1 MRKSVLSFPCFPM
14 ILLPH
19 GRPQAQPPLDHCA
32 RAGWESGR
40 VKECVLEMRGVG
52 TPVIIY
58 RITYDDGEEV
68 PCTQPPQLGP
78 TELSPMHVH
87 RWPRTCAHFRCGGFA
102 RRKSLRRTCS
112 ATSVAVT
119 PLLHMVTASVPHGYS
134 LFSIW
139 LQHAALYAH
148 REAVAASQGVG

>member
-1 MRKSVLSFPCFPM
+1 M

-68 PCTQPPQLGP
+68 PCTQPP
-78 TELSPMHVH
+78 H
-87 RWPRTCAHFRCGGFA
+87 RALTHARTQVAEDLRTLPV
-102 RRKSLRRTCS
+102 RRVREEEEPEEDVQCDQQWRSMLR
-112 ATSVAVT
+112 SV
-119 PLLHMVTASVPHGYS
+119 
-134 LFSIW
+134 
-139 LQHAALYAH
+139 
-148 REAVAASQGVG
+148 